1 MLEMFVRVRG
11 LRASERA
18 SVREIGTAE
27 SGAEY
32 PVLAILLSP
41 LPLSS
46 LIHIVISSPLPLP
59 LPFSLIS
66 RSRNVCIKPPLAIGI
81 RADELMHL
89 PAV

>member
-41 LPLSS
+41 LPLTHSHRHLIPSS
-46 LIHIVISSPLPLP
+46 SSSSFLSYLSVQERVHQTPAGDRDK
-59 LPFSLIS
+59 S
-66 RSRNVCIKPPLAIGI
+66 R
-81 RADELMHL
+81 
-89 PAV
+89 